1 MVCTHGFRHC
11 PVEITALNA
20 NMEIELYKDVT
31 VLITL
36 GLFPASPEACPKL
49 KYVHV
54 CSAGADHVVKSV
66 IYHETDII
74 FTTSSGIHGPQ
85 IGEWVIM
92 TMLTQNHHYNA
103 LYEQQKEQNWKR
115 WEEVTSVKDYAGQR
129 LGVLGYGSIGRQAA
143 HVSRAL
149 GMDVIAYTATPKD
162 TPEKRRDDGF
172 IVPGTGDP
180 DGSIP
185 SKWYSG
191 TSKESLHTFL
201 KQDIDVLLVSVPL
214 TKDTRHMLSS
224 EEFDILSK
232 KKALISNIARGPVID
247 QPALVAALHDGRLRG
262 ATLDVTDPEPL
273 PRDDPLWKAPNVVIT
288 PHISGNGVDYND
300 RAFQV
305 LELNLERRIDGKPLI
320 NVIDRKKGY

>member
-1 MVCTHGFRHC
+1 
-11 PVEITALNA
+11 
-20 NMEIELYKDVT
+20 
-31 VLITL
+31 
-36 GLFPASPEACPKL
+36 
-49 KYVHV
+49 VHV
-54 CSAGADHVVKSV
+54 CSAGADHVVKSP
-66 IYHETDII
+66 IFHGTDII

-103 LYEQQKEQNWKR
+103 LYEQQKKQEWKR
-115 WEEVTSVKDYAGQR
+115 WEDVTSVRDYAGQR

-143 HVSRAL
+143 HVAKAL
-149 GMDVIAYTATPKD
+149 GMDVIAYTASPRD
-162 TPEKRRDDGF
+162 TPEKRKDDGF

-180 DGSIP
+180 DGVIP

-191 TSKESLHTFL
+191 VSKESLHDFL
-201 KQDIDVLLVSVPL
+201 KQDIDVLLVAVPL
-214 TKDTRHMLSS
+214 TAATRHLLSS
-224 EEFDILSK
+224 AEFDILSK

-262 ATLDVTDPEPL
+262 AALDVTDPEPL
-273 PRDDPLWKAPNVVIT
+273 PKEDPLWQAPNVVIT

-305 LELNLERRIDGKPLI
+305 LEVNLERRAQGKPLI